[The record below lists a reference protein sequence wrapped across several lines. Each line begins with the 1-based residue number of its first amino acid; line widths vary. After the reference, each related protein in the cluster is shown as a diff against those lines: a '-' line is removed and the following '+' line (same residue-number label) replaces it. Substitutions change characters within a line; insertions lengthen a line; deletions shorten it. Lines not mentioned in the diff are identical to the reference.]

1 MDAEPRITDLLPLL
15 PAGDDQ
21 AARVIFDRYS
31 DRLVRLAGQ
40 HLSRRLAGRV
50 DGEDVVQSVFRTFF
64 RRGNEGEFRIDSSA
78 QLWQL
83 LVRITILK
91 ARAKARYHTA
101 GVRDAGAERPTDP
114 ASFDPAARDPGP
126 EEAAAL
132 VDQVEVLLRGL
143 PALYGELLGLR
154 LQGRTVTDVADDLGV
169 SRQTVH
175 RALNLLQDRLAEMA
189 GAADPTT
196 GRPDREAPCPP
207 TP

>member
-15 PAGDDQ
+15 PAGDDE
-21 AARVIFDRYS
+21 AARAVFDRYS
-31 DRLVRLAGQ
+31 ERLVRLADR

-50 DGEDVVQSVFRTFF
+50 DGEDVVQSAFRTFF

-91 ARAKARYHTA
+91 ARAKARHHTA
-101 GVRDAGAERPTDP
+101 ARRDAGGECEAAPGAFE
-114 ASFDPAARDPGP
+114 ASAGDPGP

-132 VDQVEVLLRGL
+132 VDQVEVLLSGL
-143 PALYGELLGLR
+143 PPLYGRLLGLR
-154 LQGRTVTDVADDLGV
+154 LQGSTVTDVADDLGV

-175 RALNLLQDRLAEMA
+175 RALNLLQDRLMAMA
-189 GAADPTT
+189 GADAPAAP
-196 GRPDREAPCPP
+196 RPDRETPCPP
-207 TP
+207 TH